1 MELRDKIICV
11 SRKPDEEE
19 VKGEGRSKRIMKR
32 GRKRWR
38 KRRRI
43 SLKPLFSHKKIYF
56 YCVEKQ
62 LRYCVEGKCCMDV
75 DVGHKDKKT
84 M

>member
-19 VKGEGRSKRIMKR
+19 VKGEGRRR
-32 GRKRWR
+32 RRR

-43 SLKPLFSHKKIYF
+43 SLKPLFSHKRIYF

-62 LRYCVEGKCCMDV
+62 LRYCVEGKCCINV

-84 M
+84 L